1 LGVESL
7 AQEVRDVLAD
17 AGLPVGAWPDRPGAA
32 VSLGPDGKVW
42 AAWRTARTGDLPQD
56 PGEAASWHHGRVMRT
71 MERAIVDILVS
82 AGFLVEAE
90 ASRSDPFAVLVKG
103 RVES

>member
-1 LGVESL
+1 MGVESL
-7 AQEVRDVLAD
+7 AQEVRDVLAG

-32 VSLGPDGKVW
+32 VSLGPGDTVW
-42 AAWRTARTGDLPQD
+42 ATWRTGHPPED

-103 RVES
+103 RTER